1 MSKNAALPAQTPSA
15 PTQALD
21 QHGQEQLALLN
32 AFIVT
37 VHHFLGGFT
46 RLCRPIHD
54 PRHPIFTIY
63 PLPAVCFAALLM
75 FLCRLGSRRQI
86 NHLFRGNGPSEAKFQ
101 AVFGVETCP
110 HGDTVN
116 VLFSRLPRK

>member
-63 PLPAVCFAALLM
+63 PLPAVCFAAYSGEAVHE
-75 FLCRLGSRRQI
+75 FRACRPPVGAKRRQ
-86 NHLFRGNGPSEAKFQ
+86 HTYYTLKWSAWSRGN
-101 AVFGVETCP
+101 
-110 HGDTVN
+110 
-116 VLFSRLPRK
+116 